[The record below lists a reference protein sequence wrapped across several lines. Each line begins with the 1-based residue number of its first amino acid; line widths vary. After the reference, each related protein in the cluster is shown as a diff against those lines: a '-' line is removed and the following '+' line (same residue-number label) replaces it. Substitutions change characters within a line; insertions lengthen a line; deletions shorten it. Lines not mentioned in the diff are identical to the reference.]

1 MQWRL
6 IDDNGLHCFRHKGD
20 TIIPGAG
27 IRWKHLP
34 LPKPPQASGGKT
46 KSKSDD
52 YISSDSD
59 DSDSDDGSDVG
70 GDDQKKIAASGKD
83 DDGRSKGLEDVPLGN
98 DGDGASADKED
109 KANEGA
115 IVSVDDDKAE
125 EFDEDELPWQV
136 IALLD
141 RSVLEDLRFSS
152 ACRDEKVNRALKGL
166 DVQQPCQST
175 TVEGF
180 LEAEQRVLRSIESG
194 VGSNDGS
201 DAGDNDDDNDDF
213 APKGWLYRVTAED
226 GVKLFTAPPDGI
238 YANESDEE
246 EEGVVADVNME
257 DESDDDCAENNSG
270 GPRVVGMR
278 RKDDYVRIIEQKGNW
293 LCLARHEPPLRDV
306 PLQVGDEVKV
316 ISGHYKGETG
326 EITEEASAD
335 TKEFGVNLNG
345 YKGTGKLH
353 ATCMV
358 RNGPH
363 PLSRS
368 AVFASRRKKAN
379 DVLIR
384 REERRR
390 KREARER
397 EREIMR
403 SYYGDAYADYLPHYY
418 DDHEEE
424 MSSEESDGDDE
435 EDDND
440 ADIPDYDDGYK
451 GRLWVQ
457 IVEEDEAVEPFL
469 VRIAEHTVASLKIGN
484 ESCHAELYDKPFE
497 PRLEDGSA
505 HSASSD
511 IDDANEIDGVN
522 FDKDADQTPF
532 GSVLLNSGGTIQNAV
547 APSQCADSESFVIGL
562 PVQLCGLNSH
572 ARYNGRS
579 GVIITKANEHGR
591 FGVRLDPSP
600 NSSIEDCD
608 K

>member
-1 MQWRL
+1 MRDYSFVVFLVYIRVIKDKKEHLLTHITWHSPPNSRQWRF
-6 IDDNGLHCFRHKGD
+6 IDDNGLHRFRHKGD

-34 LPKPPQASGGKT
+34 LPKQPKASGGKT
-46 KSKSDD
+46 KSAD

-83 DDGRSKGLEDVPLGN
+83 DDGRSKGLEDVTLGN

-115 IVSVDDDKAE
+115 IVAVDDDKAE

-180 LEAEQRVLRSIESG
+180 LDAERRVLRSIESE
-194 VGSNDGS
+194 VGSNAYGS
-201 DAGDNDDDNDDF
+201 DADNDSSIEDDVT
-213 APKGWLYRVTAED
+213 PKGWLYRVTAEE
-226 GVKLFTAPPDGI
+226 GVQLFTAPPDGI
-238 YANESDEE
+238 YVNESDEE

-257 DESDDDCAENNSG
+257 DDSDDDYDENNSG

-278 RKDDYVRIIEQKGNW
+278 RKDDYVRIMEQRGNW
-293 LCLARHEPPLRDV
+293 LYLARHEPPLRDV
-306 PLQVGDEVKV
+306 PLQVGDKVKV
-316 ISGHYKGETG
+316 MSGHYKGEIG

-345 YKGTGKLH
+345 YRGTGKLH

-368 AVFASRRKKAN
+368 ADLASRRKKAN
-379 DVLIR
+379 DALIR

-397 EREIMR
+397 EREIM
-403 SYYGDAYADYLPHYY
+403 
-418 DDHEEE
+418 
-424 MSSEESDGDDE
+424 
-435 EDDND
+435 
-440 ADIPDYDDGYK
+440 
-451 GRLWVQ
+451 
-457 IVEEDEAVEPFL
+457 
-469 VRIAEHTVASLKIGN
+469 
-484 ESCHAELYDKPFE
+484 
-497 PRLEDGSA
+497 
-505 HSASSD
+505 
-511 IDDANEIDGVN
+511 
-522 FDKDADQTPF
+522 
-532 GSVLLNSGGTIQNAV
+532 
-547 APSQCADSESFVIGL
+547 
-562 PVQLCGLNSH
+562 
-572 ARYNGRS
+572 
-579 GVIITKANEHGR
+579 
-591 FGVRLDPSP
+591 
-600 NSSIEDCD
+600 
-608 K
+608 